1 MLHVYLVAVWEGV
14 AGCNTLMLLTGMSV
28 WKGRIKGLVVVMQVV
43 NVNCSFLSQWHITA
57 SSGN

>member
-1 MLHVYLVAVWEGV
+1 
-14 AGCNTLMLLTGMSV
+14 MLLTGMSV